1 MISFISHNFIF
12 VCINVFAQFCF
23 LTSRNACLGRCFM
36 WMWCECDVSDIF
48 QKHEYVMWCECDVR
62 CSCFIERLSE
72 ARWCDCMNTIRHAS
86 RGWHAQPS
94 WRVTSMMVCDKYNL
108 QKPNLFACQW
118 RCVCKTS
125 MRIANRTGNLAT
137 QNGATQTSCK
147 TYLHVFS
154 RFAAHIEGVI
164 LQWLIC
170 LLNLQ
175 NPEIW
180 YLNRAF
186 DILRILKSI

>member
-86 RGWHAQPS
+86 QGWHAQPS
-94 WRVTSMMVCDKYNL
+94 WRVTSMLVCNVTL
-108 QKPNLFACQW
+108 QTTSNNPKCKIFIATFGFALFGVATLHCFASP
-118 RCVCKTS
+118 RCKTD
-125 MRIANRTGNLAT
+125 
-137 QNGATQTSCK
+137 
-147 TYLHVFS
+147 
-154 RFAAHIEGVI
+154 
-164 LQWLIC
+164 
-170 LLNLQ
+170 LQ
-175 NPEIW
+175 NPNVNCE
-180 YLNRAF
+180 LNFLYFATTLAKCRTQHCNTHCG
-186 DILRILKSI
+186 KSRGTFIQAPQVLLE